1 MAGGG
6 PCTLLGAGA
15 SARLSDLLLNGSG
28 GKAGRGGLLIVA
40 LSAMAPS
47 ACQMHSQTLKN
58 NSRRR

>member
-1 MAGGG
+1 MYTAR
-6 PCTLLGAGA
+6 AGA

-40 LSAMAPS
+40 LSAMATS
-47 ACQMHSQTLKN
+47 ACQMHSRTLKN